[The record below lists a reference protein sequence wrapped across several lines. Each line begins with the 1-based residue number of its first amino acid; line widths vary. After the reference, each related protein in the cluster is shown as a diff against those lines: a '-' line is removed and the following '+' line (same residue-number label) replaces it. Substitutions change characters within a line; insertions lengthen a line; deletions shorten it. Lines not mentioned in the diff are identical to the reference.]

1 MPAVVADTQL
11 LSSQVTIAV
20 IRAATVVLA
29 VWNVAG
35 FSLPVAVTLTVNP
48 TRGRVGR
55 AAPPMAGAIVG
66 ARVDPESDTVGDNVR
81 KDLLRGRRGV
91 SWNLTQQNKKKRE
104 HRVKYINKYTLL
116 KKKPPKGNA
125 KIMYP

>member
-1 MPAVVADTQL
+1 MTLPAVVADTQL

-48 TRGRVGR
+48 TRGRVGW

-66 ARVDPESDTVGDNVR
+66 ARVDPEKDSWRRQKRSFEGGDLEFNTT
-81 KDLLRGRRGV
+81 K
-91 SWNLTQQNKKKRE
+91 
-104 HRVKYINKYTLL
+104 
-116 KKKPPKGNA
+116 
-125 KIMYP
+125 

>member
-55 AAPPMAGAIVG
+55 AAPPMTGAIVG
-66 ARVDPESDTVGDNVR
+66 ARVYPEKDTVGDDVR
-81 KDLLRGRRGV
+81 KDLLRGRREV
-91 SWNLTQQNKKKRE
+91 IWNLTQQNKKQRE
-104 HRVKYINKYTLL
+104 QRVKCINKYTLL
-116 KKKPPKGNA
+116 KKKHQKGTL
-125 KIMYP
+125 K